1 MLPASPIEA
10 YCLTPLL
17 SLRWVFLIT
26 SQLNSSILSEAIYI
40 NCDYLLAIFVLLCG
54 GGECQMPLVSHLEAP
69 ADIQIGIS

>member
-10 YCLTPLL
+10 DCLTPLL

-40 NCDYLLAIFVLLCG
+40 NRDYLLAIFVLCG

-69 ADIQIGIS
+69 LRIPIV